1 MFCRTIT
8 PLTRTH
14 RVCFSF
20 PSLTPRQ
27 ILMGIQELLD
37 EPNPESPAQSEAY
50 NLYVRNRD
58 EYKKRVRVEARKYTP
73 AT

>member
-1 MFCRTIT
+1 
-8 PLTRTH
+8 
-14 RVCFSF
+14 
-20 PSLTPRQ
+20 
-27 ILMGIQELLD
+27 MGIQELLD